1 MNRTFRRA
9 AFASF
14 PLLILSGCVTL
25 DPGPSSDDAGKSATA
40 APNQLVAFW
49 QPDVQFTPDPANGGA
64 EKPTLFGRVYL
75 FGPDLKYPMIGD
87 GKLVVDLYRGP
98 IPRDGAAQPLEE
110 WRFDPATL
118 KGLAKR
124 DFLGWGY
131 TVPLPWGTY
140 RPDLTCVQMKVRYE
154 PAKGAPLYADGAPM
168 AVKNGEQDGGPV
180 VTESAKP
187 HG

>member
-1 MNRTFRRA
+1 MNRTMHRT
-9 AFASF
+9 AFAPW
-14 PLLILSGCVTL
+14 PLLLIAGCVTL
-25 DPGPSSDDAGKSATA
+25 DANPFDAKPAPAPS
-40 APNQLVAFW
+40 QVVASW

-64 EKPTLFGRVYL
+64 ERPTLFGRVYL

-87 GKLVVDLYRGP
+87 GKLVVDLYAGP

-140 RPDLTCVQMKVRYE
+140 RPDLTCVQIRARYE
-154 PAKGAPLYADGAPM
+154 SAKGTPLYADGAPM
-168 AVKNGEQDGGPV
+168 AVKVADRDGIPV
-180 VTESAKP
+180 VTRTVAP
-187 HG
+187 PP